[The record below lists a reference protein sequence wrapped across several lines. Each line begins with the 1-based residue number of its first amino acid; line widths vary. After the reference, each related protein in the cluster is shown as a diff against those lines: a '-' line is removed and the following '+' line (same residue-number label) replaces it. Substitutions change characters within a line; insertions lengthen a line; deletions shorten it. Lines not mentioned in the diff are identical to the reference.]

1 MQNDKINEKINVR
14 RNYMIK
20 ELMKEGFIVPKSSV
34 IRLLEREDTGR
45 SECLNTIFVLKMQTS
60 RKQKC
65 SFFRQIPKSLYIK
78 EWII

>member
-45 SECLNTIFVLKMQTS
+45 S
-60 RKQKC
+60 
-65 SFFRQIPKSLYIK
+65 
-78 EWII
+78 